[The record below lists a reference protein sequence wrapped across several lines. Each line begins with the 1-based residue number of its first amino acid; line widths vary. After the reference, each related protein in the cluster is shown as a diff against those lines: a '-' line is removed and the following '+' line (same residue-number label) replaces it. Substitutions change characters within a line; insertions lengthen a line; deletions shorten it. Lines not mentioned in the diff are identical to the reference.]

1 MAGFDDLGV
10 FFSENLLTEEESNIT
25 SNVNTNAIRRRFKEF
40 LRQYH
45 CGDFQYKYRNQLK
58 DHYILQQYWIEVSVN
73 ELQHFDDDLADK
85 LNKSPVEYLKLFE
98 LAATQVADEVTRP
111 RSDHNEVN
119 HIQVSFKLL
128 LLIINEIINKF
139 YNNFKGYAHK

>member
-10 FFSENLLTEEESNIT
+10 FFSENLLTEEESNISS
-25 SNVNTNAIRRRFKEF
+25 SNANSNAIKRRFKEF

-58 DHYILQQYWIEVSVN
+58 DHYNLEQYWIEVSVN
-73 ELQHFDDDLADK
+73 DLTHFDDDLADK
-85 LNKSPVEYLKLFE
+85 LTKSPVEYLNSFE

-111 RSDHNEVN
+111 RAQDSAVH
-119 HIQVSFKLL
+119 HIQVVLVLHLRSVYY
-128 LLIINEIINKF
+128 IIEYSIQT
-139 YNNFKGYAHK
+139 HVCQL